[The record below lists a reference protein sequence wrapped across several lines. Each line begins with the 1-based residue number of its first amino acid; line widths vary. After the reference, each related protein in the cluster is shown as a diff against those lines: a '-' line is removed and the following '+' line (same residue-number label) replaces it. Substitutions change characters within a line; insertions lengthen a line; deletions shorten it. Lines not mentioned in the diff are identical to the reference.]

1 MIFRVAKQSLLHRK
15 VSVMLTFL
23 ALLVSVSLLLS
34 IEHIR
39 KEAKSSFYRTVSGV
53 DLIVGARTGQ
63 INLLLSSVF
72 RVGANANSVSWE
84 SYKSIVANPQVEWAI
99 PLSLGDSHK
108 GFAVIGTTN
117 AYFEH
122 YRYGDKRQL
131 SFQAGG
137 RFTSNGVSD
146 SSIDSSIDSAKNSAI
161 NSLNDSAKMS
171 AISQHFDV
179 VLGADAARQLNYK
192 VGDEIIIS
200 HGVGKV
206 SFSHH
211 DDHPFTIVGILQFTG
226 TPVDQGVHVGLNAI
240 ESIHTTVNPSVSK
253 STISRASLKKTHDA
267 EHTDAEH
274 EHEYEQE
281 QEQEHKHEDSNNT
294 APHSAHNPL
303 ETPAKQDS
311 NKHALAQPT
320 QVSAFMLGLKSRI
333 AVLQI
338 QRQVNQSKLEPL
350 SAILPGVALAE
361 LWRLVG
367 AVENVLRIISAAVL
381 VASLLGLSTMLLAS
395 LRERSAEIGVF
406 RVMGA
411 KPSFVFWLLQL
422 EALCIALA
430 ASVFAVLSVT
440 GVILFSNDWLLAEY
454 GLSLSAN
461 ILSSHTLL
469 MIGVVLIATF
479 VIALIPSIGA
489 YRNARSLN

>member
-84 SYKSIVANPQVEWAI
+84 SYQSIVANPQVEWSI

-137 RFTSNGVSD
+137 RFASSGESD
-146 SSIDSSIDSAKNSAI
+146 SSIDSAGDSENGA
-161 NSLNDSAKMS
+161 AKMS
-171 AISQHFDV
+171 AVSQHFDV
-179 VLGADAARQLNYK
+179 VLGADAAKQLNYK

-206 SFSHH
+206 SFSYH

-240 ESIHTTVNPSVSK
+240 ESIHTQGNPSLSK
-253 STISRASLKKTHDA
+253 STMSRASLKKPQEA
-267 EHTDAEH
+267 EHAEH
-274 EHEYEQE
+274 EHE
-281 QEQEHKHEDSNNT
+281 HSDKA
-294 APHSAHNPL
+294 APQPAHTPL
-303 ETPAKQDS
+303 ETSNKQDS

-333 AVLQI
+333 AVLQM

-350 SAILPGVALAE
+350 SAIIPGVALGE

-395 LRERSAEIGVF
+395 LRERRAEISVF

-422 EALCIALA
+422 EALSIALG
-430 ASVFAVLSVT
+430 ASVFAVLLVT
-440 GVILFSNDWLLAEY
+440 GVILLSNDWLLAEY

-461 ILSSHTLL
+461 ILSVHTLS

-489 YRNARSLN
+489 YRKARSLN

>member
-84 SYKSIVANPQVEWAI
+84 SYQRIVANPQVEWSI

-117 AYFEH
+117 DYFEH
-122 YRYGDKRQL
+122 YRFGDKRQL

-137 RFTSNGVSD
+137 RFAHSD
-146 SSIDSSIDSAKNSAI
+146 ETNRAAKLATVG
-161 NSLNDSAKMS
+161 
-171 AISQHFDV
+171 QHFDV
-179 VLGADAARQLNYK
+179 VLGADAAKQLNYN

-211 DDHPFTIVGILQFTG
+211 DEHPFTIVGILQFTG

-240 ESIHTTVNPSVSK
+240 ESIHTKVNPSLSK
-253 STISRASLKKTHDA
+253 SALFRTSLKKPLKEDTHADH
-267 EHTDAEH
+267 EHDQAHEH
-274 EHEYEQE
+274 EHE
-281 QEQEHKHEDSNNT
+281 SNQ
-294 APHSAHNPL
+294 L
-303 ETPAKQDS
+303 ELS
-311 NKHALAQPT
+311 HPT

-333 AVLQI
+333 AVLQV
-338 QRQVNQSKLEPL
+338 QRQVNQDKLEAL
-350 SAILPGVALAE
+350 SAIIPGVALGE

-395 LRERSAEIGVF
+395 LRERKAEISVL
-406 RVMGA
+406 RIMGA

-422 EALCIALA
+422 EALSITLC
-430 ASVFAVLSVT
+430 ASVFAVLLVM
-440 GVILFSNDWLLAEY
+440 GMILLSNDWLLAEY

-461 ILSSHTLL
+461 ILSMQTLW
-469 MIGVVLIATF
+469 MIGIVLIATF
-479 VIALIPSIGA
+479 VLALIPSIGA

>member
-1 MIFRVAKQSLLHRK
+1 MIFRVAKHSLLHRK

-34 IEHIR
+34 IEHMR

-72 RVGANANSVSWE
+72 RVGANANSVSWT
-84 SYKSIVANPQVEWAI
+84 SYQNIVANPLVAWSI
-99 PLSLGDSHK
+99 PLALGDSHK

-122 YRYGDKRQL
+122 YRFGDQRQL

-137 RFTSNGVSD
+137 RFTDNQQSHSA
-146 SSIDSSIDSAKNSAI
+146 IDSAV
-161 NSLNDSAKMS
+161 DTAKMS
-171 AISQHFDV
+171 TVGQHFDV
-179 VLGADAARQLNYK
+179 VIGADAAKQLNYK

-211 DDHPFTIVGILQFTG
+211 DDHPFTIVGILHYTG
-226 TPVDQGVHVGLNAI
+226 TPVDQAVHVGLNAI
-240 ESIHTTVNPSVSK
+240 ESIHTQVNPSLSK
-253 STISRASLKKTHDA
+253 NTLTRASLKKPEQAGHN
-267 EHTDAEH
+267 HAEH
-274 EHEYEQE
+274 EHE
-281 QEQEHKHEDSNNT
+281 HELSEIDNT
-294 APHSAHNPL
+294 ASQGAKRTL
-303 ETPAKQDS
+303 ETPPKQDS
-311 NKHALAQPT
+311 DKHALLQPT

-338 QRQVNQSKLEPL
+338 QRQVNQSNLEPL
-350 SAILPGVALAE
+350 SAIIPGVALAE

-395 LRERSAEIGVF
+395 LRERRAEISVF
-406 RVMGA
+406 RIMGA
-411 KPSFVFWLLQL
+411 KPSFVFWLVQF
-422 EALCIALA
+422 EALSIALG
-430 ASVFAVLSVT
+430 ASVFAVLLVT
-440 GVILFSNDWLLAEY
+440 GGILLGNDWLLTEY
-454 GLSLSAN
+454 ALSLSAN
-461 ILSSHTLL
+461 ILSVHTLS
-469 MIGVVLIATF
+469 MIGIVLLATF
-479 VIALIPSIGA
+479 IIALIPSIGA
-489 YRNARSLN
+489 YRNARSLS

>member
-84 SYKSIVANPQVEWAI
+84 SYQSIVANPQVEWSI

-137 RFTSNGVSD
+137 RFTSSGESD
-146 SSIDSSIDSAKNSAI
+146 SAIDSASDSKNNA
-161 NSLNDSAKMS
+161 DKMS
-171 AISQHFDV
+171 AVSQHFDV

-240 ESIHTTVNPSVSK
+240 ESIHTQGNQSLSK
-253 STISRASLKKTHDA
+253 SSISRASLNKLQEP
-267 EHTDAEH
+267 EHADVEH
-274 EHEYEQE
+274 EHEYSDKAALQ
-281 QEQEHKHEDSNNT
+281 
-294 APHSAHNPL
+294 PAHTPL
-303 ETPAKQDS
+303 ETLAKQDT
-311 NKHALAQPT
+311 NQHALAQPT

-350 SAILPGVALAE
+350 SAIIPGVALGE

-395 LRERSAEIGVF
+395 LRERRAEISVF
-406 RVMGA
+406 RIMGA

-422 EALCIALA
+422 EALSIALG
-430 ASVFAVLSVT
+430 ASVFAVLLVT
-440 GVILFSNDWLLAEY
+440 GLILLSNDWLLAEY

-461 ILSSHTLL
+461 ILSVHTLW

>member
-23 ALLVSVSLLLS
+23 ALVVSVSLLLS

-84 SYKSIVANPQVEWAI
+84 SYQSIVANPQVEWSI

-131 SFQAGG
+131 SFEAGG
-137 RFTSNGVSD
+137 RFTSSGESY
-146 SSIDSSIDSAKNSAI
+146 SSIDSASNSENGA
-161 NSLNDSAKMS
+161 AKMPTV
-171 AISQHFDV
+171 SQHFDV

-240 ESIHTTVNPSVSK
+240 ESIHTQGNSSLSK
-253 STISRASLKKTHDA
+253 STMSRASLKKPQDA
-267 EHTDAEH
+267 EYADAEH
-274 EHEYEQE
+274 EHEH
-281 QEQEHKHEDSNNT
+281 EHRDKA
-294 APHSAHNPL
+294 APQPAHTPL
-303 ETPAKQDS
+303 ETSNKQDS
-311 NKHALAQPT
+311 NKHALAHPT

-350 SAILPGVALAE
+350 SAIIPGVALGE

-395 LRERSAEIGVF
+395 LRERRAEISVF

-422 EALCIALA
+422 EALSIALG
-430 ASVFAVLSVT
+430 ASVFAVLLVT
-440 GVILFSNDWLLAEY
+440 GVILLSNDWLLAEY

-461 ILSSHTLL
+461 ILSVHTLS

>member
-84 SYKSIVANPQVEWAI
+84 SYQSIVANPQVEWSI

-137 RFTSNGVSD
+137 RFTSSGESD
-146 SSIDSSIDSAKNSAI
+146 SSINSAN
-161 NSLNDSAKMS
+161 NSENGAAKMF
-171 AISQHFDV
+171 ALSQHFDV

-240 ESIHTTVNPSVSK
+240 ESIHTQGNPSLSK
-253 STISRASLKKTHDA
+253 STMSRASLKKPQEA
-267 EHTDAEH
+267 EHADAEH
-274 EHEYEQE
+274 EHE
-281 QEQEHKHEDSNNT
+281 HSDKA
-294 APHSAHNPL
+294 APQPAHTPL
-303 ETPAKQDS
+303 ETSNKQDS
-311 NKHALAQPT
+311 NKHALAQPA

-333 AVLQI
+333 AVLQM

-350 SAILPGVALAE
+350 SAIIPGVALGE

-395 LRERSAEIGVF
+395 LRERRAEISVF

-422 EALCIALA
+422 EALSIALG
-430 ASVFAVLSVT
+430 ASVFAVLLVT
-440 GVILFSNDWLLAEY
+440 GVILLSNDWLLAEY

-461 ILSSHTLL
+461 ILSVHTLS

>member
-1 MIFRVAKQSLLHRK
+1 MIFRVAKHSLLYRK

-72 RVGANANSVSWE
+72 RVGANANSVRWE
-84 SYKSIVANPQVEWAI
+84 SYQNIVANPLVEWSI
-99 PLSLGDSHK
+99 PLALGDSHK

-122 YRYGDKRQL
+122 YRFGDQRQL
-131 SFQAGG
+131 SFQTGG
-137 RFTSNGVSD
+137 RFTDNQQSH
-146 SSIDSSIDSAKNSAI
+146 SAI
-161 NSLNDSAKMS
+161 NSAADTAKMS
-171 AISQHFDV
+171 TVGQHFDV
-179 VLGADAARQLNYK
+179 VIGADAARQLNYK

-211 DDHPFTIVGILQFTG
+211 DDHPFTIVGILHYTG
-226 TPVDQGVHVGLNAI
+226 TPVDQAVHVGLNAI
-240 ESIHTTVNPSVSK
+240 ESIHTQVNPSLSK
-253 STISRASLKKTHDA
+253 NTLTRASLKKPEQAGHNHA
-267 EHTDAEH
+267 EYEYEYEH
-274 EHEYEQE
+274 EHELSEI
-281 QEQEHKHEDSNNT
+281 DNT
-294 APHSAHNPL
+294 ASQGAKKTL
-303 ETPAKQDS
+303 ETLPKQGSD
-311 NKHALAQPT
+311 KHALSQPT

-338 QRQVNQSKLEPL
+338 QRQVNQSNLEPL
-350 SAILPGVALAE
+350 SAIIPGVALAE

-395 LRERSAEIGVF
+395 LRERRAEISVF
-406 RVMGA
+406 RIMGA
-411 KPSFVFWLLQL
+411 KPSFVFWLVQF
-422 EALCIALA
+422 EALSIALG
-430 ASVFAVLSVT
+430 ASVFAVLLVT
-440 GVILFSNDWLLAEY
+440 GVILLGNDWLLAEY
-454 GLSLSAN
+454 ALSLSAN
-461 ILSSHTLL
+461 ILSVHTLS
-469 MIGVVLIATF
+469 MIGIVLLATF

-489 YRNARSLN
+489 YRNARSLS

>member
-72 RVGANANSVSWE
+72 RVGANANSVSSE
-84 SYKSIVANPQVEWAI
+84 SYQSIVADPQVEWSI

-131 SFQAGG
+131 SFQAGR
-137 RFTSNGVSD
+137 RFISSGESD
-146 SSIDSSIDSAKNSAI
+146 SSIDSAS
-161 NSLNDSAKMS
+161 NDSENGAAKMS
-171 AISQHFDV
+171 AVSQHFDV
-179 VLGADAARQLNYK
+179 VLGADVARQLNYK

-240 ESIHTTVNPSVSK
+240 ESIHTQGNPSLSK
-253 STISRASLKKTHDA
+253 STMSRASLKKPQEA
-267 EHTDAEH
+267 EHADVEH
-274 EHEYEQE
+274 EHEH
-281 QEQEHKHEDSNNT
+281 EHENEHSDKA
-294 APHSAHNPL
+294 APQPAHTPL
-303 ETPAKQDS
+303 ETSTNQDS

-338 QRQVNQSKLEPL
+338 QRQINQSKLEPL
-350 SAILPGVALAE
+350 SAIIPGVALGE

-395 LRERSAEIGVF
+395 LRERRAEISVF

-422 EALCIALA
+422 EALSIALG
-430 ASVFAVLSVT
+430 ASVFAVLLVT
-440 GVILFSNDWLLAEY
+440 GVILLSNNWLLAEY

-461 ILSSHTLL
+461 ILSVHTLS

>member
-15 VSVMLTFL
+15 VSVLLTFL

-84 SYKSIVANPQVEWAI
+84 SYQRIVANPQVEWSI

-117 AYFEH
+117 DYFEH
-122 YRYGDKRQL
+122 YRFGDKRQL

-137 RFTSNGVSD
+137 RFSHSHETNRT
-146 SSIDSSIDSAKNSAI
+146 
-161 NSLNDSAKMS
+161 AKMS
-171 AISQHFDV
+171 AVGQHFDV
-179 VLGADAARQLNYK
+179 VLGADAAKQLNYK

-226 TPVDQGVHVGLNAI
+226 TPVDQGVHVGLNTI
-240 ESIHTTVNPSVSK
+240 ESIHTQVSPSLSK
-253 STISRASLKKTHDA
+253 SPLSRTSLKNPPQEDAHADHDHA
-267 EHTDAEH
+267 
-274 EHEYEQE
+274 
-281 QEQEHKHEDSNNT
+281 QEHDHGHESNQ
-294 APHSAHNPL
+294 L
-303 ETPAKQDS
+303 ELY
-311 NKHALAQPT
+311 HPT

-333 AVLQI
+333 AVLQV
-338 QRQVNQSKLEPL
+338 QRQVNQDKIEPL
-350 SAILPGVALAE
+350 SAIIPGVALGE

-395 LRERSAEIGVF
+395 LRERKAEISVF
-406 RVMGA
+406 RIMGA
-411 KPSFVFWLLQL
+411 KSSFVFWLLQL
-422 EALCIALA
+422 EALSIAFF
-430 ASVFAVLSVT
+430 ASIFAVLLVM
-440 GVILFSNDWLLAEY
+440 GMILLSNDWLLAEY

-461 ILSSHTLL
+461 ILSMQTLW
-469 MIGVVLIATF
+469 MIGIVLIATF
-479 VIALIPSIGA
+479 VLALIPSIDA

>member
-72 RVGANANSVSWE
+72 RVGANANSVGWE
-84 SYKSIVANPQVEWAI
+84 SYQSIVANPQVEWAI

-137 RFTSNGVSD
+137 PFTSIGESD
-146 SSIDSSIDSAKNSAI
+146 SANNSAN
-161 NSLNDSAKMS
+161 NSATDSKNGAAKMS
-171 AISQHFDV
+171 AVSQHFDV
-179 VLGADAARQLNYK
+179 VLGADAARQLNYQ

-240 ESIHTTVNPSVSK
+240 ESIHTPGNPNLSK
-253 STISRASLKKTHDA
+253 STISRANLKKTQKTEHSHA
-267 EHTDAEH
+267 EYKH
-274 EHEYEQE
+274 EHS
-281 QEQEHKHEDSNNT
+281 DNA
-294 APHSAHNPL
+294 APQPAHAPF
-303 ETPAKQDS
+303 ETSAKQDS
-311 NKHALAQPT
+311 SKHALAHPT

-350 SAILPGVALAE
+350 SAIIPGVALGE

-395 LRERSAEIGVF
+395 LRERRAEISVF

-422 EALCIALA
+422 EALSIAFG
-430 ASVFAVLSVT
+430 ASVFAVLLVT
-440 GVILFSNDWLLAEY
+440 GVILLSNDWLLTEY

-461 ILSSHTLL
+461 ILSGHTLWV
-469 MIGVVLIATF
+469 ICFVLIATF

-489 YRNARSLN
+489 YQNARTLN